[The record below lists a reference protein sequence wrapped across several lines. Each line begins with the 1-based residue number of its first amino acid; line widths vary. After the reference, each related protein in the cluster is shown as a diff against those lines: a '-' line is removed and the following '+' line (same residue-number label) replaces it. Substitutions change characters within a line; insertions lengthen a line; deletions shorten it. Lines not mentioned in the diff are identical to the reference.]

1 MKESAPSPAIASL
14 RRSFIG
20 RLGLVELLVLALI
33 GAFLASIGAFDTDT
47 VDAPRRFAYWIFP
60 LVAGGACGGLIEERL
75 ESRPWLAGH
84 PWPRA
89 AALTLL
95 MAVPATLIVSG
106 TAVVL
111 FGARL
116 SVGHALNLYPQVV
129 LICAALVAISWL
141 SRREVLRHALPSPGV
156 APPELREKLPPK
168 QARAR
173 LLAVEAEDHYLRIHT
188 EAGDTLTLMRFADAL
203 KALEGMDGVR
213 THRSWWVAR
222 SAVEEARWRRGRGD
236 LVLAGGLLAPVS
248 RAYAARVRT
257 LDWAREA

>member
-1 MKESAPSPAIASL
+1 MKESAPSSAIASL
-14 RRSFIG
+14 RRPLIG
-20 RLGLVELLVLALI
+20 HLGLVELLVLALI

-60 LVAGGACGGLIEERL
+60 LVAGGACGGLIEQWL
-75 ESRPWLAGH
+75 ESRPWLARR

-95 MAVPATLIVSG
+95 MAVPATVIVSG

-111 FGARL
+111 FGGRSL
-116 SVGHALNLYPQVV
+116 GHALCLYPQVV
-129 LICAALVAISWL
+129 LICAPLVAIAWL
-141 SRREVLRHALPSPGV
+141 SRREVFLQASPSPGL
-156 APPELREKLPPK
+156 APPALREKLPPR

-248 RAYAARVRT
+248 RAYAASVRT
-257 LDWAREA
+257 LDWARDA